1 LRCAC
6 RNKFDFP
13 RLSKNGFAA
22 TQKSFP
28 LRRQPD
34 AIMIQDKPLKSSLER
49 RKTFDSA
56 LANHFSSVMQSSLSV
71 RPAFYPGFCLLN
83 QIDECRHF
91 VPRALTGKTL
101 PFCRRHVFPE
111 IGFHGEKC
119 LPAFDRPL
127 TGQIP
132 GFPATVG
139 KIELVSKPRTPNLQM
154 IILIHGAAL
163 LKLQKKYPSPFS
175 VGGPRGISKSACLK
189 TAEPSRKIM
198 TFPGGSA

>member
-1 LRCAC
+1 MLRIQYFRRGC
-6 RNKFDFP
+6 RFVDSRKYD
-13 RLSKNGFAA
+13 
-22 TQKSFP
+22 TMIHY
-28 LRRQPD
+28 RRD
-34 AIMIQDKPLKSSLER
+34 A
-49 RKTFDSA
+49 
-56 LANHFSSVMQSSLSV
+56 VMQILLFL
-71 RPAFYPGFCLLN
+71 RLAFHSCLCLLN

-198 TFPGGSA
+198 TFPGGSV